1 MPMAR
6 WQAGTASYLSQL
18 LGDARD
24 IRPLRVPSSSTLVRR
39 TRRRT
44 THCVS
49 LAQAST
55 LIASSA
61 GRNDTKVGSTSLGH
75 GGLASSS
82 IADASRSAC
91 PRGHR
96 ATAGSG
102 LADASRNAARAA
114 TRHVR
119 RFLRAATLRPATL
132 RPAGDDS
139 ARRDRPARAPATLA
153 YARLRAHWSC
163 TRLECSLTQ
172 LSLGSRGTLK
182 ATAAGSRHR

>member
-119 RFLRAATLRPATL
+119 RFLRAATLLRSAKRLRPATL

-163 TRLECSLTQ
+163 TRLECSLH
-172 LSLGSRGTLK
+172 LALAWPLDV
-182 ATAAGSRHR
+182 